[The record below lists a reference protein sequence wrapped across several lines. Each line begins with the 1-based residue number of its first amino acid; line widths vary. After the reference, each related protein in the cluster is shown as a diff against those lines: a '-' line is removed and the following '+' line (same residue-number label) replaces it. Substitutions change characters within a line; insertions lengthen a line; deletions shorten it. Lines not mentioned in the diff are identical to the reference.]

1 MAPEAVT
8 ERGPAGEQLDVF
20 SLGAIAFHL
29 FSGRPP
35 ASGFVEMTER
45 LRREQGLRISSV
57 LDGAGESLQ
66 LLVQYATHPEAT
78 TRLGSAGD
86 FLKELEHVEEE
97 LTRPDARS
105 RPDPVEARPEDE
117 LDHGLVVKRRLGK
130 GSTALALLVKR
141 DGREHVLKVALSAEH
156 NDRLRA
162 EADVLRRLRHQYVVE
177 LHDDL
182 TFKDRAGGERVG
194 LLMARAGEATLAD
207 RLREEG
213 RLHLELLERSART
226 CWPPSTGWS
235 RRAFR
240 IATSSP
246 RISARPRSAGSSTW
260 CSSTSPWRARRP
272 RTSWRARATISI
284 RSCRRGS
291 RRAGTRTPNASRLP

>member
-66 LLVQYATHPEAT
+66 LLVQYATHPEVT

-97 LTRPDARS
+97 LTRPEARS
-105 RPDPVEARPEDE
+105 RPDPIEARPEDV
-117 LDHGLVVKRRLGK
+117 LDHDLVMKRRLGK
-130 GSTALALLVKR
+130 GATALALLVEHG
-141 DGREHVLKVALSAEH
+141 GREHVLKVALSPEH

-162 EADVLRRLRHQYVVE
+162 EAGGRPAHG
-177 LHDDL
+177 
-182 TFKDRAGGERVG
+182 DRGVAYEPAV
-194 LLMARAGEATLAD
+194 
-207 RLREEG
+207 
-213 RLHLELLERSART
+213 
-226 CWPPSTGWS
+226 
-235 RRAFR
+235 RRAPVR
-240 IATSSP
+240 QCVDGAGPAMRRRRRTVSP
-246 RISARPRSAGSSTW
+246 GTPGCARP
-260 CSSTSPWRARRP
+260 ARRP
-272 RTSWRARATISI
+272 RRRCCFTRAISVKPGRREFPAGWPNRSPIPAAGSW
-284 RSCRRGS
+284 
-291 RRAGTRTPNASRLP
+291 AS